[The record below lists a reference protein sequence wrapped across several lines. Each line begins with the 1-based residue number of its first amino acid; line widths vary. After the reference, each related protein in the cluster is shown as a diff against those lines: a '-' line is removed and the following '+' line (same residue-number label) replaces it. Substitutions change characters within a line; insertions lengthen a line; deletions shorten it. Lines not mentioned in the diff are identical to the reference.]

1 MFLKTAKWILFAFL
15 LLVLLWGSWFSFE
28 FASTPKEPSEV
39 VTFEIKGGETV
50 KDIARNLEDQ
60 GLIRSDSTFVL
71 GYRLF
76 YSGQSLKAGEYTIE
90 LPISPKNILFI
101 LKEGKVKLYPITIP
115 EGLTRRETARHLE
128 STLSIA
134 YEEFLKMSDNISLI
148 ADLDPEAKNL
158 EGYLFPETYSF
169 PKNPDA
175 EAVGTAM
182 IAQFRKVFNET
193 WTKRAKELDRT
204 IREIVIL
211 ASLIEKET
219 SIPEERGLISGVFH
233 NRLRIGMKLDCD
245 PTIIYALKE
254 EGLFKGRLRTR
265 DLKLETPY
273 NTYLYGGLPPGPIA
287 NPGKGS
293 LEAALFPEDV
303 DYLYFVSKN
312 DGSHHFSRSFR
323 EHQNA
328 VNKYQRRR

>member
-1 MFLKTAKWILFAFL
+1 MFLKITKWAL
-15 LLVLLWGSWFSFE
+15 LAVLLAVLVYASWFSIS
-28 FASTPKEPSEV
+28 FASLPKRPYKA
-39 VTFEIKGGETV
+39 VTFEVKTGETV
-50 KDIARNLEDQ
+50 KDIARNLKSQ
-60 GLIRSDSTFVL
+60 GLIRSNWTFIM

-76 YSGQSLKAGEYTIE
+76 YSGLSLKAGEYSIE
-90 LPISPKNILFI
+90 LPISAKNILFI
-101 LKEGKVKLYPITIP
+101 LSEGKVKLYPVSIP
-115 EGLTRRETARHLE
+115 EGLTRREIAQHLE
-128 STLSIA
+128 SSLSIVC
-134 YEEFLKMSDNISLI
+134 EEFLKVADNTDLI

-175 EAVGTAM
+175 EAIGAAM
-182 IAQFRKVFNET
+182 IAQFRKVFDET
-193 WTKRAKELDRT
+193 WTMRANELGMT
-204 IREIVIL
+204 LREIVIL

-219 SIPEERGLISGVFH
+219 SRPEERGLISGVFH

-254 EGLFKGRLRTR
+254 EGRFNDRLRTK
-265 DLKLETPY
+265 DLTFDTPY
-273 NTYLYGGLPPGPIA
+273 NSYLYRGLPPGPIA
-287 NPGKGS
+287 NPGKSS
-293 LEAALFPEDV
+293 LEAALYPEDV